1 MAKKKT
7 EDAISVEAGT
17 DAVVNENTE
26 TSVNETETA
35 AQSED
40 IPEVPVEKKTRASK
54 KKSESETETAAQ
66 SEDIPEVP
74 VEKKTRASKK
84 KSESETET
92 AAQSE
97 DIPEDVKA
105 VLKCYPEE
113 AELYVSKYGGTFP
126 KDSEPFVRGNAILYK
141 NPFYKS

>member
-7 EDAISVEAGT
+7 EDAAPIEEEVNVVAG
-17 DAVVNENTE
+17 ENTE
-26 TSVNETETA
+26 VENIENETTA

-40 IPEVPVEKKTRASK
+40 IPEVTVEQKKTKASK
-54 KKSESETETAAQ
+54 KTSEGET
-66 SEDIPEVP
+66 I
-74 VEKKTRASKK
+74 
-84 KSESETET
+84 

-97 DIPEDVKA
+97 DIPEDVKS
-105 VLKCYPEE
+105 VLKCFPDEE
-113 AELYVSKYGGTFP
+113 ELYVSKFGGTFP